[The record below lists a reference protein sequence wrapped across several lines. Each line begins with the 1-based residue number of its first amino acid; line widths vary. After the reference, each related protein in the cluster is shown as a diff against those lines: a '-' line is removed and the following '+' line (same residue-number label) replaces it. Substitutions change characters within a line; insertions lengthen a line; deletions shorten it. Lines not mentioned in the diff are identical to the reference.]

1 MALIS
6 IEELERVSP
15 LFRGKCGN
23 AFARRVLHLLKL
35 DAIEELNER
44 CSIHKGAE
52 FAHAVIEAV
61 GATYSVN
68 GLPRDEALEKFRIP
82 EGPFITISNHPIGS
96 LDGLALI
103 DFIGHL
109 RDDYKFMVNELLSR
123 FEALRGSLISVNP
136 NGKLLSAPT
145 ATSISG
151 VRQAKLHLEAGGCL
165 GLFPSGAV
173 SDLKLGPRPAVP
185 GAGVPGPGAS
195 GAGPAVPG
203 PGVPGAG
210 PAVPEAGR
218 VVPGPAPA
226 PVIPGQTGNPPHT
239 EPRVRD
245 REWQTGIIKFIR
257 NAGVPV
263 LPIRLLDGNSAFY
276 YNLGL
281 IDWRVRLLRLP
292 SEMLNKNGKTL
303 RFITGPVID
312 AARIS
317 SFPDLDSL
325 RQALRA
331 SVYSLG

>member
-52 FAHAVIEAV
+52 FARAVIEAV
-61 GATYSVN
+61 GAAYSVN

-185 GAGVPGPGAS
+185 GAG
-195 GAGPAVPG
+195 
-203 PGVPGAG
+203 
-210 PAVPEAGR
+210 R

-226 PVIPGQTGNPPHT
+226 PIIPGPTGNPPHT